1 MKKKIIFIIFLTA
14 TLLGLTACGKLDVI
28 GDGSEAS
35 FEEVLKA
42 MQARVAADDSFG
54 GWSLQ
59 SPDGEARFLWSR
71 DFSKT
76 STDAMLELDAQ
87 PFIDAGLDMTK
98 LPADMVSGDKIVI
111 GTDLGNE
118 NITYVGEASPLDS
131 YKKLVKHYRDNIT
144 YHTSLDHFGVSL
156 GNGNMFEWAKDMK
169 TNDKDIVF
177 VLNPQPFLDA
187 GVNPDA
193 LETWVFAKVE
203 TMDESGKKVQ
213 VDKFLKPFDVE
224 S

>member
-14 TLLGLTACGKLDVI
+14 TLLGLTACGNLDVI
-28 GDGSEAS
+28 GDGSKAS

-193 LETWVFAKVE
+193 LESWVFAKVE
-203 TMDESGKKVQ
+203 TMDESGKKVE